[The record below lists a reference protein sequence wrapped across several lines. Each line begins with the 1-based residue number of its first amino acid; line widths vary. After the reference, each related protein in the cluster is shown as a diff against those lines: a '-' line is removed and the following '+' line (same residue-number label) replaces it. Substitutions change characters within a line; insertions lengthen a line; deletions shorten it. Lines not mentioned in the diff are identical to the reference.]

1 VRDLSQLLHPSMLD
15 DLGLPDTLKWYLH
28 GFSQRTGVRA
38 ELVQDQMDERL
49 APEVEVSAYRIIQEA
64 LTNVA
69 KHAHATL
76 CRVYVQRLPHSLL
89 ITVEDDGVGADAQG
103 RLSEANGRGLGLVGI
118 RERASALSG
127 TVGFDSASGKGTRLT
142 VELPLAGTQP
152 GTATAIART
161 VASLPE
167 V

>member
-1 VRDLSQLLHPSMLD
+1 MLD

-38 ELVQDQMDERL
+38 ELVQDQMGERL

-76 CRVYVQRLPHSLL
+76 CRVYVQRLPHSFL
-89 ITVEDDGVGADAQG
+89 ITIEDDGVGADTQG
-103 RLSEANGRGLGLVGI
+103 RLSETSGRGLGLVGI

-127 TVGFDSASGKGTRLT
+127 TVRFESASGKGTRLT
-142 VELPLAGTQP
+142 VELPLADSLSETE
-152 GTATAIART
+152 AVVAET
-161 VASLPE
+161 VASVPE
-167 V
+167 A